1 MDTLHTLGLHEY
13 GSPRQYSVREFLH
26 LTRTT
31 QLAATIIACHL
42 YRIPSRSSCCHE
54 FLLVHTEQ
62 LVFIIERVPTNSGMR
77 VISSNGGA
85 ARDTITVVRVRE
97 HHEYW
102 RSAGHD
108 PVCKGTLLWHQSSPH
123 LFDIV
128 FIASVASTIF
138 KHYNLYV
145 RQCYFYARITLDA
158 MARAFPS
165 CSTQGTTSFSK
176 GRLTILGSYKLS
188 QVQLLVDLHA
198 IGCQRVVPSIETER
212 HAFRLVTSDILRG
225 LAMSIS
231 SLQRFLAPLMSLEPG
246 PDVATRH
253 SDHVSG

>member
-1 MDTLHTLGLHEY
+1 MAFTAE
-13 GSPRQYSVREFLH
+13 R
-26 LTRTT
+26 
-31 QLAATIIACHL
+31 
-42 YRIPSRSSCCHE
+42 
-54 FLLVHTEQ
+54 

-85 ARDTITVVRVRE
+85 ARDSITVVRARE

-108 PVCKGTLLWHQSSPH
+108 PVCKGMLRWHQPSPH

-128 FIASVASTIF
+128 FIASVASTVF
-138 KHYNLYV
+138 RHYNLYV
-145 RQCYFYARITLDA
+145 RQCYFYARITLNA

-165 CSTQGTTSFSK
+165 CSRQGTTSFSR
-176 GRLTILGSYKLS
+176 GWFAMLGSYKLS

-198 IGCQRVVPSIETER
+198 IGCQGVVPSIETER
-212 HAFRLVTSDILRG
+212 HASRLVTPDILRG

-231 SLQRFLAPLMSLEPG
+231 SLQRSLAPLMSLELG
-246 PDVATRH
+246 PDVAIRR
-253 SDHVSG
+253 SDHMSGEVPEPGRYMESRQLGDNREDAPGVGGS

>member
-1 MDTLHTLGLHEY
+1 MAFT
-13 GSPRQYSVREFLH
+13 
-26 LTRTT
+26 
-31 QLAATIIACHL
+31 A
-42 YRIPSRSSCCHE
+42 
-54 FLLVHTEQ
+54 EQ

-85 ARDTITVVRVRE
+85 ARDTITVVRARE

-253 SDHVSG
+253 SDHVSGVLEPGRYTESCRLDNNREDAPEVGAS